1 MSMGMKARR
10 REVARPGGPSSWFRP
25 SGKSF
30 RQERNRMKDDI
41 AVQFPLVRNMARG
54 EEVLWLNPRCGAPQ
68 EERKKYLAAR

>member
-1 MSMGMKARR
+1 
-10 REVARPGGPSSWFRP
+10 
-25 SGKSF
+25 
-30 RQERNRMKDDI
+30 MKDDI